1 MKRKVR
7 LTESDLHKIIRKSVK
22 RVLKESLEQNELDEF
37 YSEEDDNG
45 NQGKEGQVKSYDVGY
60 LNITNLEDEAEE
72 EGMSLEDY
80 LKYWWRE
87 ISVEYVPFTWETLG
101 SGYGF
106 HGKTITKVGN
116 VVFKEIYGQVM
127 VDEYPPKR

>member
-22 RVLKESLEQNELDEF
+22 RILKESLEQDALDEF

-45 NQGKEGQVKSYDVGY
+45 NQGEEGQVKSYDVGN
-60 LNITNLEDEAEE
+60 LDITNLEEEAEE
-72 EGMSLEDY
+72 EGRSLEDY
-80 LKYWWRE
+80 LKYWWSE

-106 HGKTITKVGN
+106 HGKTITTIGN

-127 VDEYPPKR
+127 VDEYPPTR

>member
-7 LTESDLHKIIRKSVK
+7 LTEGDLHKIIRKSVK
-22 RVLKESLEQNELDEF
+22 RILKESLEQDALDEF

-45 NQGKEGQVKSYDVGY
+45 NQGEEGQVKSYDVGN
-60 LNITNLEDEAEE
+60 LNIANLEEEAEE

-80 LKYWWRE
+80 LKYWWSE
-87 ISVEYVPFTWETLG
+87 ISVEYVPFIWETLG

-106 HGKTITKVGN
+106 HGKTITTVGN

-127 VDEYPPKR
+127 VDEYPPM

>member
-1 MKRKVR
+1 M
-7 LTESDLHKIIRKSVK
+7 
-22 RVLKESLEQNELDEF
+22 KESLEQDALDEF

-45 NQGKEGQVKSYDVGY
+45 NQGEEGQVKSYDVGN
-60 LNITNLEDEAEE
+60 LNITNLEEEAEE

-80 LKYWWRE
+80 LKYWWSE

-106 HGKTITKVGN
+106 HGKTITTVGN
-116 VVFKEIYGQVM
+116 VVFKEIYGQVI
-127 VDEYPPKR
+127 VDEYPPTR

>member
-7 LTESDLHKIIRKSVK
+7 LTEGDLHKIIRKSVK
-22 RVLKESLEQNELDEF
+22 RILKESLEQDALDEF

-45 NQGKEGQVKSYDVGY
+45 NQGEEGQVKSYDVGN
-60 LNITNLEDEAEE
+60 LNITNLEEEAEE

-80 LKYWWRE
+80 LKHRWSD

-106 HGKTITKVGN
+106 HGKTITTVGN

-127 VDEYPPKR
+127 VDEYPPTR

>member
-7 LTESDLHKIIRKSVK
+7 LTEGDLHKIIRKSVK
-22 RVLKESLEQNELDEF
+22 RILKESLEQDALDEF

-45 NQGKEGQVKSYDVGY
+45 NQGEEGQVKSYDVGN
-60 LNITNLEDEAEE
+60 LNITNLEEEAEE

-80 LKYWWRE
+80 LKYWWSE

-106 HGKTITKVGN
+106 HGKTITTVGN
-116 VVFKEIYGQVM
+116 VVFKEIYDQVM
-127 VDEYPPKR
+127 VDEYPPTR

>member
-7 LTESDLHKIIRKSVK
+7 LTEGDLHKIIRKSVK
-22 RVLKESLEQNELDEF
+22 RILKESLEQDALDEF

-45 NQGKEGQVKSYDVGY
+45 NQGEEGQVKSYDVGN
-60 LNITNLEDEAEE
+60 LNIANLEEEAEE

-80 LKYWWRE
+80 LKYWWSE
-87 ISVEYVPFTWETLG
+87 ISVEYVPFVWETLG

-106 HGKTITKVGN
+106 HGKTITTVGN
-116 VVFKEIYGQVM
+116 IVFKEIYGQVM
-127 VDEYPPKR
+127 VDEYPPTR

>member
-1 MKRKVR
+1 MKRKAR
-7 LTESDLHKIIRKSVK
+7 LTEGDLHKIIRKSVK
-22 RVLKESLEQNELDEF
+22 RILKESLEQDALDEF

-45 NQGKEGQVKSYDVGY
+45 NQGEEGQVKSYDVGNLY
-60 LNITNLEDEAEE
+60 ITNLEEEAEE

-80 LKYWWRE
+80 LKYWWSE

-106 HGKTITKVGN
+106 HGKTITTVGN

-127 VDEYPPKR
+127 VDEYPPTR

>member
-7 LTESDLHKIIRKSVK
+7 LTEGDLHKIIRKSVK
-22 RVLKESLEQNELDEF
+22 RILKESLEQDALDEF

-45 NQGKEGQVKSYDVGY
+45 NQGEEGQVKSYDVGN
-60 LNITNLEDEAEE
+60 LNITNLEEEAEE

-80 LKYWWRE
+80 LKYWWSE

-106 HGKTITKVGN
+106 HGKTITTVGN

-127 VDEYPPKR
+127 VDECPPTR

>member
-1 MKRKVR
+1 M
-7 LTESDLHKIIRKSVK
+7 HKIIRKSVK
-22 RVLKESLEQNELDEF
+22 RILKESLEQDALDEF

-45 NQGKEGQVKSYDVGY
+45 NQGEEGQVKSYDVGN
-60 LNITNLEDEAEE
+60 LNIANLEEEAEE

-80 LKYWWRE
+80 LKYWWSE
-87 ISVEYVPFTWETLG
+87 ISVEYVPFIWETLG

-106 HGKTITKVGN
+106 HGKTITTVGN

-127 VDEYPPKR
+127 VDEYPPTR

>member
-22 RVLKESLEQNELDEF
+22 RILKESWEQDALDEF

-45 NQGKEGQVKSYDVGY
+45 NQGEEGQVKSYDVGN
-60 LNITNLEDEAEE
+60 LDITNLEEEAEE

-80 LKYWWRE
+80 LKYWWSE

-106 HGKTITKVGN
+106 HGKTITTIGN

-127 VDEYPPKR
+127 VDEYPPTR

>member
-7 LTESDLHKIIRKSVK
+7 LTEGDLHKIIRNSVK
-22 RVLKESLEQNELDEF
+22 RILKESLEQDALDEF

-45 NQGKEGQVKSYDVGY
+45 NQGEEGQVKSYDVGN
-60 LNITNLEDEAEE
+60 LNITNLEEEAEE

-80 LKYWWRE
+80 LKYWWSE

-106 HGKTITKVGN
+106 HGKTITTVGN

-127 VDEYPPKR
+127 VDEYPPTR

>member
-7 LTESDLHKIIRKSVK
+7 LTEGDLHKIIRKSVK
-22 RVLKESLEQNELDEF
+22 RILKESLEQDALDEF

-45 NQGKEGQVKSYDVGY
+45 NQGEEGQVKSYDVGN
-60 LNITNLEDEAEE
+60 LNIANLEEEAEE
-72 EGMSLEDY
+72 EGLSLEDY
-80 LKYWWRE
+80 LKYWWSE
-87 ISVEYVPFTWETLG
+87 ISVEYVPFIWETLG

-106 HGKTITKVGN
+106 HGKTITTVGN

-127 VDEYPPKR
+127 VDEYPPTR

>member
-7 LTESDLHKIIRKSVK
+7 LTEGDLHKIIRKSVK
-22 RVLKESLEQNELDEF
+22 RILKESLEQDALDEF

-45 NQGKEGQVKSYDVGY
+45 NQGEEGQVKSYDVGN
-60 LNITNLEDEAEE
+60 LNIANLEEEAEE

-80 LKYWWRE
+80 LKYWWSE
-87 ISVEYVPFTWETLG
+87 ISVEYVPFVWETLG

-106 HGKTITKVGN
+106 HGKTITTVGN

-127 VDEYPPKR
+127 VDEYPPTR

>member
-7 LTESDLHKIIRKSVK
+7 LTEGDLHKIIRKSVK
-22 RVLKESLEQNELDEF
+22 RILKESLEQDALDEF

-45 NQGKEGQVKSYDVGY
+45 NQGEEGQVKSYDVGN
-60 LNITNLEDEAEE
+60 LNIANLEEEAEE

-80 LKYWWRE
+80 LKYWWSE
-87 ISVEYVPFTWETLG
+87 ISVEYVPFIWETLG

-106 HGKTITKVGN
+106 HGKTITTVGN

-127 VDEYPPKR
+127 VDEYPPTR

>member
-7 LTESDLHKIIRKSVK
+7 LTEGDLHKIIRKSVK
-22 RVLKESLEQNELDEF
+22 RILKESLEQDALDEF

-45 NQGKEGQVKSYDVGY
+45 NQGEEGQVKSYDVGY
-60 LNITNLEDEAEE
+60 LNITNLEEEAEE

-80 LKYWWRE
+80 LKYWWSE

-106 HGKTITKVGN
+106 HGKTITTVGN

-127 VDEYPPKR
+127 VDEYPPTR

>member
-7 LTESDLHKIIRKSVK
+7 LTEGDLHKIIRKSVK
-22 RVLKESLEQNELDEF
+22 RILKESLEQDALDEF

-45 NQGKEGQVKSYDVGY
+45 NQGEEGQVKSYDVGNLY
-60 LNITNLEDEAEE
+60 ITNLEEEAEE

-80 LKYWWRE
+80 LKYWWSE

-106 HGKTITKVGN
+106 HGKTITTVGN

-127 VDEYPPKR
+127 VDEYPPTR

>member
-7 LTESDLHKIIRKSVK
+7 LTEGDLHKIIRKTVK
-22 RVLKESLEQNELDEF
+22 RILKESLEQDALDEF

-45 NQGKEGQVKSYDVGY
+45 NQGEEGQVKSYDVGN
-60 LNITNLEDEAEE
+60 LNITNLEEEAEE

-80 LKYWWRE
+80 LKYWWSE

-106 HGKTITKVGN
+106 HGKTITTVGN

-127 VDEYPPKR
+127 VDEYPPTR

>member
-7 LTESDLHKIIRKSVK
+7 LTEGDLHKIIRKSVK
-22 RVLKESLEQNELDEF
+22 RILKESIEQDALDEF

-45 NQGKEGQVKSYDVGY
+45 NQGEEGQVKSYDVGN
-60 LNITNLEDEAEE
+60 LNIANLEEEAEE

-80 LKYWWRE
+80 LKYWWSE
-87 ISVEYVPFTWETLG
+87 ISVEYVPFIWETLG

-106 HGKTITKVGN
+106 HGKTITTVGN

-127 VDEYPPKR
+127 VDEYPPTR

>member
-7 LTESDLHKIIRKSVK
+7 LTEGDLHKIIRKSVK
-22 RVLKESLEQNELDEF
+22 RILKESLEQDALDQF

-45 NQGKEGQVKSYDVGY
+45 NQGEEGQVKSYDVGY
-60 LNITNLEDEAEE
+60 LNITNLEEEAEE

-80 LKYWWRE
+80 LKYWWSE

-106 HGKTITKVGN
+106 HGKTITTVGN

-127 VDEYPPKR
+127 VDEYPPTR

>member
-7 LTESDLHKIIRKSVK
+7 LTEGDLHKIIRKSVK
-22 RVLKESLEQNELDEF
+22 RILKESLEQDALDEF

-45 NQGKEGQVKSYDVGY
+45 NQGEEGQVKSYDVGN
-60 LNITNLEDEAEE
+60 LNIANLEEEAEE

-80 LKYWWRE
+80 LKYWWSE
-87 ISVEYVPFTWETLG
+87 ISVEYVPFIWETLG

-106 HGKTITKVGN
+106 HGKTITTVGN

-127 VDEYPPKR
+127 VDEYPPPR

>member
-7 LTESDLHKIIRKSVK
+7 LTEGDLHKIIKKSVK
-22 RVLKESLEQNELDEF
+22 RILKESLEQDALDEF

-45 NQGKEGQVKSYDVGY
+45 NQGEEGQVKSYDVGN
-60 LNITNLEDEAEE
+60 LNITNLEEEAEE

-80 LKYWWRE
+80 LKYWWSE

-106 HGKTITKVGN
+106 HGKTITTVGN
-116 VVFKEIYGQVM
+116 VVFKEIYGQVI
-127 VDEYPPKR
+127 VDEYPPTR

>member
-7 LTESDLHKIIRKSVK
+7 LTEGDLHKIIRKSVK
-22 RVLKESLEQNELDEF
+22 RILKESLDQDALDEF

-45 NQGKEGQVKSYDVGY
+45 NQGEEGQVKSYDVGNLY
-60 LNITNLEDEAEE
+60 ITNLEEEAEE

-80 LKYWWRE
+80 LKYWWSE

-106 HGKTITKVGN
+106 HGKTITTVGN

-127 VDEYPPKR
+127 VDEYPPTR

>member
-22 RVLKESLEQNELDEF
+22 RILKESLEQDALDEF

-45 NQGKEGQVKSYDVGY
+45 NQGEEGQVKSYDVGNLY
-60 LNITNLEDEAEE
+60 ITNLEEEAEE

-80 LKYWWRE
+80 LKYWWSE

-106 HGKTITKVGN
+106 HGKTITTVGN

-127 VDEYPPKR
+127 VDEYPPTR

>member
-7 LTESDLHKIIRKSVK
+7 LTEGDLHKIIRKSVK
-22 RVLKESLEQNELDEF
+22 RILKESLEQDALDEF
-37 YSEEDDNG
+37 YPEEDDNG
-45 NQGKEGQVKSYDVGY
+45 NQGEEGQVKSYDVGNLY
-60 LNITNLEDEAEE
+60 ITNLEEEAEE

-80 LKYWWRE
+80 LKYWWSE
-87 ISVEYVPFTWETLG
+87 ISAEYVPFTWETLG

-106 HGKTITKVGN
+106 HGKTITTVGN

-127 VDEYPPKR
+127 VDEYPPTR

>member
-7 LTESDLHKIIRKSVK
+7 LTEGDLHKIIRKSVK
-22 RVLKESLEQNELDEF
+22 RILKESLDQDALDEF
-37 YSEEDDNG
+37 YSEEDNNG
-45 NQGKEGQVKSYDVGY
+45 NQGEEGQVKSYDVGN
-60 LNITNLEDEAEE
+60 LNITNLEEEAEE

-80 LKYWWRE
+80 LKYWWSE

-106 HGKTITKVGN
+106 HGKTITTVGN

-127 VDEYPPKR
+127 VDEYPPTR

>member
-22 RVLKESLEQNELDEF
+22 RILKESLEQDALDEF

-45 NQGKEGQVKSYDVGY
+45 NQGEEGQVKSYDVGN
-60 LNITNLEDEAEE
+60 LDITNLEEEAEE

-80 LKYWWRE
+80 LKYWWSE

-106 HGKTITKVGN
+106 HGKTITTIGN

-127 VDEYPPKR
+127 VDEYPPTR

>member
-7 LTESDLHKIIRKSVK
+7 LTEGDLHKIIRKSVK
-22 RVLKESLEQNELDEF
+22 RILKESLEQDALEEF

-45 NQGKEGQVKSYDVGY
+45 NQGEEGQVKSYDVGN
-60 LNITNLEDEAEE
+60 LNITNLEEEAEE

-80 LKYWWRE
+80 LKYWWSE
-87 ISVEYVPFTWETLG
+87 ISVEYVPFTWVTLG

-106 HGKTITKVGN
+106 HGKTITTVGN

-127 VDEYPPKR
+127 VDEYPPTR

>member
-7 LTESDLHKIIRKSVK
+7 LTEGDLHKIIRKSVK
-22 RVLKESLEQNELDEF
+22 RILKESLDQDALDEF

-45 NQGKEGQVKSYDVGY
+45 NQGEEGQVKSYDVGN
-60 LNITNLEDEAEE
+60 LNITNLEEEAEE

-80 LKYWWRE
+80 LKYWWSE

-106 HGKTITKVGN
+106 HGKTITTVGN

-127 VDEYPPKR
+127 VDEYPPTR

>member
-7 LTESDLHKIIRKSVK
+7 LTEGDLHKIIRKSVK
-22 RVLKESLEQNELDEF
+22 RILKESLEQDELDEF

-45 NQGKEGQVKSYDVGY
+45 NQGEEGQVKSYDVGY
-60 LNITNLEDEAEE
+60 LNITNLEEEAEE

-80 LKYWWRE
+80 LKYWWSE

-106 HGKTITKVGN
+106 HGKTITTVGN

-127 VDEYPPKR
+127 VDEYPPTR

>member
-7 LTESDLHKIIRKSVK
+7 LTEGDLHKIIRKSVK
-22 RVLKESLEQNELDEF
+22 RILKESLEQDALDEF
-37 YSEEDDNG
+37 YSEEDDDG
-45 NQGKEGQVKSYDVGY
+45 NQGEEGQVKSYDVGN
-60 LNITNLEDEAEE
+60 LNITNLEEEAEE

-80 LKYWWRE
+80 LKYWWSE

-106 HGKTITKVGN
+106 HGKTITTVGN

-127 VDEYPPKR
+127 VDEYPPTR

>member
-7 LTESDLHKIIRKSVK
+7 LTEGDLHKIIRKSVK
-22 RVLKESLEQNELDEF
+22 RILKESLEQDALDEF

-45 NQGKEGQVKSYDVGY
+45 NQGEEGQVKSYDVGN
-60 LNITNLEDEAEE
+60 LNITNLEEEAEE

-80 LKYWWRE
+80 LKYWWSE

-106 HGKTITKVGN
+106 HGKTITTVGN

-127 VDEYPPKR
+127 VDEYPPTR

>member
-7 LTESDLHKIIRKSVK
+7 LTEGDLHKIIRKSVK
-22 RVLKESLEQNELDEF
+22 RILKESLEQDALDEF

-45 NQGKEGQVKSYDVGY
+45 NQGEEGQVKSYDVGN
-60 LNITNLEDEAEE
+60 LNITNLEEEAEE

-80 LKYWWRE
+80 LKYWWSE

-106 HGKTITKVGN
+106 HGKTITTVGN
-116 VVFKEIYGQVM
+116 VVFKEIYGQVI
-127 VDEYPPKR
+127 VDEYPPTR

>member
-7 LTESDLHKIIRKSVK
+7 LTEGDLHKIIRKSVK
-22 RVLKESLEQNELDEF
+22 RILKENLEQDALDEF

-45 NQGKEGQVKSYDVGY
+45 NQGEEGQVKSYDVGN
-60 LNITNLEDEAEE
+60 LNITNLEEEAEE

-80 LKYWWRE
+80 LKYWWSE
-87 ISVEYVPFTWETLG
+87 ISVEYVPFIWETLG

-106 HGKTITKVGN
+106 HGKTITTVGN

-127 VDEYPPKR
+127 VDEYPPTR

>member
-7 LTESDLHKIIRKSVK
+7 LTEGDLHKIIRKSVK
-22 RVLKESLEQNELDEF
+22 RILKESLEQDALDEF

-45 NQGKEGQVKSYDVGY
+45 NQGEEGQVKSYDVGN
-60 LNITNLEDEAEE
+60 LNIANLEEEAEE

-80 LKYWWRE
+80 LKYWWIE
-87 ISVEYVPFTWETLG
+87 ISVEYVPFIWETLG

-106 HGKTITKVGN
+106 HGKTITTVGN

-127 VDEYPPKR
+127 VDEYPPTR

>member
-7 LTESDLHKIIRKSVK
+7 LTEGDLHKIIRKSVK
-22 RVLKESLEQNELDEF
+22 RILKESLEQDALDEF

-45 NQGKEGQVKSYDVGY
+45 NQGEEGQVKSYDVGNI
-60 LNITNLEDEAEE
+60 NITNLEEEAEE

-80 LKYWWRE
+80 LKYWWSE
-87 ISVEYVPFTWETLG
+87 ISVEYVPFIWETLG

-106 HGKTITKVGN
+106 HGKTITTVGN

-127 VDEYPPKR
+127 VDEYPPTR

>member
-7 LTESDLHKIIRKSVK
+7 LTEGDLHKIIRKSVK
-22 RVLKESLEQNELDEF
+22 RILKESLEQDALDEF

-45 NQGKEGQVKSYDVGY
+45 NQGEEGQVKSYDVGN
-60 LNITNLEDEAEE
+60 LNITNLEEEAEE

-80 LKYWWRE
+80 LKYWWSE

-106 HGKTITKVGN
+106 HGKTITTVGN

-127 VDEYPPKR
+127 VDEYTPTR

>member
-1 MKRKVR
+1 M
-7 LTESDLHKIIRKSVK
+7 HKIIRKSVK
-22 RVLKESLEQNELDEF
+22 RILKESLEQDALDEF

-45 NQGKEGQVKSYDVGY
+45 NQGEEGQVKSYDVGN
-60 LNITNLEDEAEE
+60 LNITNLEEEAEE

-80 LKYWWRE
+80 LKYWWSE

-106 HGKTITKVGN
+106 HGKTITTVGN

-127 VDEYPPKR
+127 VDEYPPTR

>member
-7 LTESDLHKIIRKSVK
+7 LTEGDLHKIIRKSVK
-22 RVLKESLEQNELDEF
+22 RILKESLEQDALDEF

-45 NQGKEGQVKSYDVGY
+45 NQGEEGQVKSYDVGN
-60 LNITNLEDEAEE
+60 LNITNLEEEAEE

-80 LKYWWRE
+80 LKYLWSE

-106 HGKTITKVGN
+106 HGKTITTVGN

-127 VDEYPPKR
+127 VDEYPPTR